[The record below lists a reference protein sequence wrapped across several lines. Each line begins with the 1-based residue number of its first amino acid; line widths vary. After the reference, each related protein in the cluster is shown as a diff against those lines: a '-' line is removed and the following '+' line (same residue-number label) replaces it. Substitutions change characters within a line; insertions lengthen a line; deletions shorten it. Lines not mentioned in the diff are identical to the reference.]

1 MILFHSSSNAT
12 IIDIPDDYPTIQQG
26 IDASTDG
33 DTVLVQ
39 PGTYEENINFNGHNI
54 VLGSLFVTTGDTSFT
69 SLTVIDG
76 SYAFSAVRF
85 ENGENGNA
93 KLIGLTLLAS
103 EYSGFNIG
111 IFCENAHPTISN
123 NIIRDFYVFGP
134 GPVYCPNCPPGD
146 SEKTAPGGRPPRLIA
161 KTVRATSADDQ

>member
-1 MILFHSSSNAT
+1 MKQFFMFSATFMILFHSSSNAT

-93 KLIGLTLLAS
+93 KLEEL
-103 EYSGFNIG
+103 
-111 IFCENAHPTISN
+111 
-123 NIIRDFYVFGP
+123 
-134 GPVYCPNCPPGD
+134 
-146 SEKTAPGGRPPRLIA
+146 
-161 KTVRATSADDQ
+161 